1 MASEPEN
8 PQLSRGA
15 SHGDGRV
22 DIYTKKMHRSE
33 WSSMLLNLLT
43 NSIKAVKRAQRPGR
57 FLIRVGAGGPGF
69 VFLEFTDNGD
79 GITGTPTRRTRLW
92 SLGLSSRNGPPNC
105 HRQVP
110 DHWNAG

>member
-43 NSIKAVKRAQRPGR
+43 NSIKAVKRAQRPRPVSDTRWCRWTG
-57 FLIRVGAGGPGF
+57 IRVPG
-69 VFLEFTDNGD
+69 VHG
-79 GITGTPTRRTRLW
+79 
-92 SLGLSSRNGPPNC
+92 
-105 HRQVP
+105 
-110 DHWNAG
+110 

>member
-1 MASEPEN
+1 VPSPLFATEP
-8 PQLSRGA
+8 
-15 SHGDGRV
+15 
-22 DIYTKKMHRSE
+22 KMHRSE

-79 GITGTPTRRTRLW
+79 GIPKENWERVFVSSVIKTHSCVNLTNCSNQSPEIAGRL
-92 SLGLSSRNGPPNC
+92 
-105 HRQVP
+105 
-110 DHWNAG
+110 